1 MPYDSLRCVKMA
13 SGVFQEDPRAPP
25 SYFGSKLK
33 PDRCVTFTLLYATSF
48 HSCMGDYIWY
58 TKIYR
63 GGSTKECKTP
73 LTLLPTSKERKIVW
87 SQSEF
92 PQGHWAYYD
101 VQEGSDVSAEMCL
114 CFSGSEKAPPKV
126 HYFRR
131 IPGTSCWSLLFE
143 KGNHNHMHHD
153 TVLLIKS
160 EGNHDAT

>member
-1 MPYDSLRCVKMA
+1 MSRWLRGCSKKP
-13 SGVFQEDPRAPP
+13 QERPR
-25 SYFGSKLK
+25 SHFGSKLK

-48 HSCMGDYIWY
+48 HSSMGDYIWY

-63 GGSTKECKTP
+63 RGSTKECKTP

-92 PQGHWAYYD
+92 PQGYWAYYD

-114 CFSGSEKAPPKV
+114 CFSGSEKATPKV

-131 IPGTSCWSLLFE
+131 IPGTSCWSLLLE
-143 KGNHNHMHHD
+143 KGTHNHMHHD

-160 EGNHDAT
+160 EGNHVAA